1 MSLLQ
6 ASKLRH
12 HLPSGRTPS
21 RLRPWQIALSSFY
34 AALFAFVLPFVCF
47 GKLAEPDHPH
57 RFPHLVFVDPPNVGL
72 NGPLSPI
79 FQKAN
84 LSNAAS
90 SLYDRFLAPA
100 ILQTTGQAPQTATQA
115 STLPAGRSTSS
126 LVIFEV
132 LTLTLL
138 YAWIISRL
146 DSPHAV
152 VLMPQPFPNS
162 VPISILLPPPRQSIA
177 FR

>member
-6 ASKLRH
+6 ASKLRYH
-12 HLPSGRTPS
+12 PSSGRTPC

-34 AALFAFVLPFVCF
+34 AVLFAFVLPFVCF

-57 RFPHLVFVDPPNVGL
+57 RFPHLVFVEPPVVEPQGWI
-72 NGPLSPI
+72 SAI
-79 FQKAN
+79 VQKAAF
-84 LSNAAS
+84 SNAAS

-100 ILQTTGQAPQTATQA
+100 ILQTTGRAPQTVNSA
-115 STLPAGRSTSS
+115 STLPAGRATST

-132 LTLTLL
+132 LTLILL
-138 YAWIISRL
+138 YAWAISRI
-146 DSPHAV
+146 DHPHSV
-152 VLMPQPFPNS
+152 ILIPHPFPAS
-162 VPISILLPPPRQSIA
+162 ITPTILLPPPRQNIA